1 MSARQQHDAQEQVL
15 LDALRDV
22 SRETWGRW
30 GRTAIGPSSRHAG
43 IVRAL
48 ERDTDRG
55 TDGFVSFG
63 GAR

>member
-1 MSARQQHDAQEQVL
+1 MSARVQHDAQEQVL
-15 LDALRDV
+15 LDALREV

-30 GRTAIGPSSRHAG
+30 GRTATGPTPRHAG

-48 ERDTDRG
+48 ERDTGRG

-63 GAR
+63 GAL